1 MAIFISENIVLVL
14 AFIILLLM
22 IINLELKTT
31 FSSVK
36 KLTIDELTSLIN
48 STRVLLI
55 DLRGNDD
62 FQKGHIVNAKN
73 YSIDELESLKI
84 NKVDYVVMYSTSD
97 NESIK
102 AAKLL
107 SKSGIQNT
115 CYLDGGIASWLD
127 NNMPLS
133 GEDK

>member
-1 MAIFISENIVLVL
+1 MLVL
-14 AFIILLLM
+14 AFVFLLIM

-36 KLTIDELTSLIN
+36 KLSIDELTSLIN
-48 STRVLLI
+48 SSRVLLI

-62 FQKGHIVNAKN
+62 FKKGHIANAKN
-73 YSIDELESLKI
+73 YSFDELDSLKT
-84 NKVDYVVMYSTSD
+84 NKIDYIVTYSSSD

-102 AAKLL
+102 AAKFLN
-107 SKSGIQNT
+107 KTGIQNI

-127 NNMPLS
+127 NSMPLS
-133 GEDK
+133 GDINDRESN

>member
-1 MAIFISENIVLVL
+1 LASFISENIVLVL
-14 AFIILLLM
+14 AFVILLIM
-22 IINLELKTT
+22 IINLELRTT

-48 STRVLLI
+48 SSRVLLI
-55 DLRGNDD
+55 DLRKTDD
-62 FQKGHIVNAKN
+62 YQKGHIVNAKN
-73 YSIDELESLKI
+73 YSIDELDTLKI
-84 NKVDYVVMYSTSD
+84 NKVDYVVTYSSND

-102 AAKLL
+102 AAKILN
-107 SKSGIQNT
+107 KAGIENI
-115 CYLDGGIASWLD
+115 CYLDGGLATWLD